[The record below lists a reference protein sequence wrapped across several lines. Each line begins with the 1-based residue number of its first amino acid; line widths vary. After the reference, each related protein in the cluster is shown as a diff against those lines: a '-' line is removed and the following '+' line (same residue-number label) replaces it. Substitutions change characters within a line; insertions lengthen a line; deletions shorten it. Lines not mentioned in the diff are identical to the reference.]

1 MEGMEIKSNLADL
14 ESTAAAIWAAG
25 KSYAVWSFDGEMG
38 AGKTT
43 LISAICQYLKVQDAV
58 SSPTYAIINEYQ
70 FDEEGKTKTIYHQDW
85 YRLKNETE
93 AYEAGI
99 AETLYQQDSY
109 AFIEWASQAI
119 SLLNKPYFHVKISSV
134 NMVAYFYQKPHFF
147 HKLPL

>member
-1 MEGMEIKSNLADL
+1 MNGIEIKSNLATL

-25 KSYAVWSFDGEMG
+25 KSYAVWSFDGDMG

-43 LISAICQYLKVQDAV
+43 LISAICKYLNVQDAV
-58 SSPTYAIINEYQ
+58 SSPTYAIINQYE
-70 FDEEGKTKTIYHQDW
+70 FREDGKLKTIYHEDW

-99 AETLYQQDSY
+99 AETLYQLDTY

-119 SLLNKPYFHVKISSV
+119 ALLDKPYFNIKITSISD
-134 NMVAYFYQKPHFF
+134 NERLIYLQTNQ
-147 HKLPL
+147 